1 MPAYFV
7 VELEVTNPA
16 GMEPIGRQSPPRSR
30 NMAAAGT

>member
-16 GMEPIGRQSPPRSR
+16 GLESYRAAVPARSR
-30 NMAAAGT
+30 NMAVAS